1 MGKLEQTQNLDEAL
15 ERLLEGDAPQQK
27 LEALLDSQN
36 PEEQATGIAFVQQ
49 MLECEAHWQ
58 TQALGF
64 HLVRE
69 KKRWNKLKRK
79 FGDRV
84 YVSFGELCYDYDVSP
99 STGYQRGDFAAHPRF
114 EALRKADVT
123 MYVTGALY
131 SENVSDELFGLLVD
145 IVAVG
150 CSDKR
155 IADLLKLADP
165 MEAAWRLAS
174 KLKEQKRIALK
185 RLEQQLTKR
194 SHSK

>member
-1 MGKLEQTQNLDEAL
+1 VEKLNQTQNLGEAL
-15 ERLLEGDAPQQK
+15 ERLLEGDAPQQR
-27 LEALLDSQN
+27 LEALLDSQD
-36 PEEQATGIAFVQQ
+36 PIERASGVTFVQQ
-49 MLECEAHWQ
+49 MLAYEAHWQ

-69 KKRWNKLKRK
+69 QKRWNKLKRK

-131 SENVSDELFGLLVD
+131 SEEVSDELFNLLVD

-165 MEAAWRLAS
+165 MEAAWQLAS
-174 KLKEQKRIALK
+174 KLKAQKRTALK
-185 RLEQQLTKR
+185 RLEQRLTRR
-194 SHSK
+194 SHSE